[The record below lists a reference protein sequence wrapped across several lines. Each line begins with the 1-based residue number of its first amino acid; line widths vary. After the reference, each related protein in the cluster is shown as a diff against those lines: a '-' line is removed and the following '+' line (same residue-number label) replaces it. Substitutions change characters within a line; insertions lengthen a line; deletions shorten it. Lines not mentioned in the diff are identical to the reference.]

1 MRLNPDSLA
10 HQQEVAAVTMVVQVV
25 EDLVVVWEVAWA
37 VVVVEVAA
45 VKSTSPTFVTSLLF
59 LWQLLSSFMLT

>member
-1 MRLNPDSLA
+1 MRPNPDSLA

-25 EDLVVVWEVAWA
+25 EDLVVDSEVAWA
-37 VVVVEVAA
+37 VVVVVVVVA

-59 LWQLLSSFMLT
+59 L

>member
-1 MRLNPDSLA
+1 VRPNPDSLA

-25 EDLVVVWEVAWA
+25 EDLVVDSEVAWA
-37 VVVVEVAA
+37 VAVVAA

-59 LWQLLSSFMLT
+59 L

>member
-1 MRLNPDSLA
+1 MRPNPDSLA

-25 EDLVVVWEVAWA
+25 EDLVVDSEVAWA
-37 VVVVEVAA
+37 VVVVVVA

-59 LWQLLSSFMLT
+59 L

>member
-1 MRLNPDSLA
+1 
-10 HQQEVAAVTMVVQVV
+10 MVVQVV
-25 EDLVVVWEVAWA
+25 EDLVVDSEVAWA
-37 VVVVEVAA
+37 VVVVVVVVA